1 MELILFILTYFLFA
15 FNVIGYGNV
24 FAKNILYY
32 NNKANIGF
40 IGIYGI
46 FTLTLIS
53 YLTNLFIEHNYIHN
67 LIILILGI
75 IFFIQ
80 FIFSIKNFKKNKDIK
95 YLGFFLFI
103 SIFAILYFKSH
114 DDFLY
119 YHLSFIHNL
128 TINKVEFGLGNFDLA
143 FNHVSS
149 LFFFHSL
156 FSLPFTIDYFYFVGP
171 ALIMV
176 FSNIILAKSI
186 LEFKKK
192 LVFVDFL
199 KIFIFIFINVFFYR
213 LAEHGTDRSA
223 IILIL
228 LSIVIIFQIL
238 DRAGLDKSKFEN
250 LIIFLTFIISL
261 KSFYIIYGALF
272 LIIYFKFFKIRTISK
287 FYKDFKIINI
297 SIIFGLLILFYN
309 IAYTGC
315 LVYPL
320 AFTCSESFYWSM
332 DLSRIEWAASF
343 YELWSKAGATPTYR
357 VENTT
362 EYIQGLNWL
371 SVWVDNYFFNKVSD
385 TLLGLL
391 FVVIFVLFVFKPK
404 KINFKFKK
412 TYFLVLIV
420 LIIMLFEWFLNHP
433 SLRYGGYHLLAL
445 MFFIP
450 ASLILSNQNYNFTK
464 NSKKIKIILIISL
477 IVFTSR
483 NVDRIL
489 NENEIYKYNPFKS
502 PTYKLNQEDYYLKMK
517 KQKIY
522 EKTNNCMKEFKKNH
536 NCKIINSYRF
546 FY

>member
-1 MELILFILTYFLFA
+1 MELILYILTYFLFA
-15 FNVIGYGNV
+15 FNVIGYGNIC
-24 FAKNILYY
+24 AKKILSF
-32 NNKANIGF
+32 NDRANIGY

-53 YLTNLFIEHNYIHN
+53 YISNLFIEHNYFHN
-67 LIILILGI
+67 LIILFLGI
-75 IFFIQ
+75 FFFIQ
-80 FIFSIKNFKKNKDIK
+80 YVLSIKNFRNNKDIK
-95 YLGFFLFI
+95 YLGFFLLI

-176 FSNIILAKSI
+176 FSNIILLKSI
-186 LEFKKK
+186 LGFKKK
-192 LVFVDFL
+192 VVFVDFL

-238 DRAGLDKSKFEN
+238 DEKNLDKSKFEN
-250 LIIFLTFIISL
+250 LIIFLTLIVSL
-261 KSFYIIYGALF
+261 KSFYAIYGVLF
-272 LIIYFKFFKIRTISK
+272 LIIYFKFFKIYTISK

-343 YELWSKAGATPTYR
+343 YELWSKAGATPAYR
-357 VENTT
+357 VENPT

-371 SVWVDNYFFNKVSD
+371 GVWIDNYFFNKVSD
-385 TLLGLL
+385 TLFGLL
-391 FVVIFVLFVFKPK
+391 FVVIFVLAIFKPK
-404 KINFKFKK
+404 KIKFKFKK
-412 TYFLVLIV
+412 KYSLVLIV
-420 LIIMLFEWFLNHP
+420 LIILLFEWFFNHP

-445 MFFIP
+445 IFFIP
-450 ASLILSNQNYNFTK
+450 AAIILSNQDYIFSKNY
-464 NSKKIKIILIISL
+464 KKIKIILIATL
-477 IVFTSR
+477 VVFASR

-502 PTYKLNQEDYYLKMK
+502 PTYKLDDKDYYLKMK
-517 KQKIY
+517 KQNIY
-522 EKTNNCMKEFKKNH
+522 EKTNSCKSEYKKNH